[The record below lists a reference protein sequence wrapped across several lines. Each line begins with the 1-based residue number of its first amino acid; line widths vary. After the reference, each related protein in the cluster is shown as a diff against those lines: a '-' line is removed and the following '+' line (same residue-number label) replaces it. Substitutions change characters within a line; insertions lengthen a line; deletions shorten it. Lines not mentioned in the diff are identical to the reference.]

1 MLSGKTIVVTGAAGG
16 IGRAVALA
24 CAREGASVGINYLTN
39 RAGAVRLMDELNRA
53 SEGRAFPLQFDV
65 KKPDSI
71 SAACLPLLEEV
82 KHVDGWVNNAGVNLP
97 GLLMSQTDEMIEEQI
112 AVNLKGAIYCSRFIL
127 PYMLRRRRGAIINI
141 GSVVSTRPSPGQAVY
156 ASTKGALAAL
166 TRALAVEYGRKGIRV
181 TCVEPGPVETDMFRG
196 TRQLA
201 GDEVKGRIPLR
212 KFGAPGEV
220 AELVAFLLSDRASF
234 ITGGVFTADGGY
246 SIG

>member
-1 MLSGKTIVVTGAAGG
+1 MSGKTIIITGAAGG
-16 IGRAVALA
+16 IGRAIALA
-24 CAREGASVGINYLTN
+24 CAREGACVGVNYLTN
-39 RAGAVRLMDELNRA
+39 HAGAERLVEELNRA
-53 SEGRAFPLQFDV
+53 SAGRAFLLQFDV

-71 SAACLPLLEEV
+71 SAACLPFLEQVE
-82 KHVDGWVNNAGVNLP
+82 HVDGWVNNAGVNLQ
-97 GLLMSQTDEMIEEQI
+97 GLLMSQTEEMIEEQI

-127 PYMLRRRRGAIINI
+127 PHMLRRRRGALVNI
-141 GSVVSTRPSPGQAVY
+141 GSVASTRPSPGQAVY

-181 TCVEPGPVETDMFRG
+181 NCVEPGPVETEMFRG
-196 TRQLA
+196 TQQLV

-220 AELVAFLLSDRASF
+220 AELVAFLLSDRASY

-246 SIG
+246 SVG

>member
-16 IGRAVALA
+16 IGRAIASA
-24 CAREGASVGINYLTN
+24 CAREGASVGVNYLTN
-39 RAGAVRLMDELNRA
+39 RAGAAQLVDELNRA

-71 SAACLPLLEEV
+71 SAACLPLLEEGR
-82 KHVDGWVNNAGVNLP
+82 HVDGWVNNAGVNLP
-97 GLLMSQTDEMIEEQI
+97 GLLMSQTEEMIEEQI

-181 TCVEPGPVETDMFRG
+181 TCVEPGPVETEMFRG

-212 KFGAPGEV
+212 KFGAPEEV

>member
-16 IGRAVALA
+16 IGRAIALA
-24 CAREGASVGINYLTN
+24 CAREGASVGVNYLTN
-39 RAGAVRLMDELNRA
+39 RAGAARLVDELNRA

-65 KKPDSI
+65 KRPDSI

-82 KHVDGWVNNAGVNLP
+82 KHVDGWVNNAGANLP
-97 GLLMSQTDEMIEEQI
+97 GLLMSQTEEMIEEQI

-127 PYMLRRRRGAIINI
+127 PYMLRQRRGAIINI

-181 TCVEPGPVETDMFRG
+181 NCVEPGPIETEMFSG
-196 TRQLA
+196 AQQLA
-201 GDEVKGRIPLR
+201 GDEVKSRIPLR
-212 KFGAPGEV
+212 KFGAPAEV
-220 AELVAFLLSDRASF
+220 AELAAFLLSDRASF